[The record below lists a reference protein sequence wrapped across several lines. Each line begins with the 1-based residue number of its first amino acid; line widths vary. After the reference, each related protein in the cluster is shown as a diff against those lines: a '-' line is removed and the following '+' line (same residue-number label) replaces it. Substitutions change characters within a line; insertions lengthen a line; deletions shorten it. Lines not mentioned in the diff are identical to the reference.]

1 MKNSEVIK
9 ALQDAKHF
17 RNWKYYTISECSINV
32 YLLTSW
38 CRQQC
43 NNRPRGGGPRKQLS
57 KRQFSKKTVLQ
68 GDYYPRRFVPWRTVS
83 LDIHPLDN
91 CCTTPGARNTE
102 ICRGER
108 NKQKEEMNFFFNV
121 NTVPGAQKATHF
133 IESGKFCSFFAT
145 LGSILNSQLS

>member
-9 ALQDAKHF
+9 AVQDAKHF
-17 RNWKYYTISECSINV
+17 RNWKYFTISECSINM

-43 NNRPRGGGPRKQLS
+43 NNRPRGGSPRKQLS
-57 KRQFSKKTVLQ
+57 KRQFSKKTDLER
-68 GDYYPRRFVPWRTVS
+68 DYCPRRFSLGELSPWIFIRLT
-83 LDIHPLDN
+83 I
-91 CCTTPGARNTE
+91 ARNTE

-121 NTVPGAQKATHF
+121 NTVPGAQNATHF